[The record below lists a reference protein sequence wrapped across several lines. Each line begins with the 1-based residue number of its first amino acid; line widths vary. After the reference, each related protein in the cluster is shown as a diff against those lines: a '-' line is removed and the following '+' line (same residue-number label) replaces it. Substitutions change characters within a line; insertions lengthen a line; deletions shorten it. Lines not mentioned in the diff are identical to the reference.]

1 MTSFLCSKHVKHR
14 FYDFFTSV
22 ASGVTKLLKIEKPVK
37 RQILHKI
44 FQGFSDYASLACYL
58 FTFPKLRQ
66 TFKMRKTRLKIKGVD
81 PLNDYQSV
89 LILSAFPKKL
99 LEAKMAPNA
108 IVLRLVERPS
118 TVLQ

>member
-58 FTFPKLRQ
+58 FTFPKLRL
-66 TFKMRKTRLKIKGVD
+66 TFKMRKTRLKINK
-81 PLNDYQSV
+81 SV
-89 LILSAFPKKL
+89 LILSAFQKKL
-99 LEAKMAPNA
+99 LEIKMAPNA
-108 IVLRLVERPS
+108 IVLQLVERPY